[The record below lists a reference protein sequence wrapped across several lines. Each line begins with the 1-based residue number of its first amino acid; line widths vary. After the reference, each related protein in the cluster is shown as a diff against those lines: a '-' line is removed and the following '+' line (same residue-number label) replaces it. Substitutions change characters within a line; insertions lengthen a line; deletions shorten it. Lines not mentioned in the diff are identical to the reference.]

1 MLSCAT
7 SAIVF
12 FLSIGSIHS
21 RCNENTMPLHRR
33 HNTVTIPLIFRG
45 LNPTQRTG
53 PTPLYYFRAAMR
65 SRSAFI
71 FASASFFLAYSV
83 STTFCGAP
91 LTNRSLESF
100 FITDARNPSR

>member
-1 MLSCAT
+1 
-7 SAIVF
+7 
-12 FLSIGSIHS
+12 
-21 RCNENTMPLHRR
+21 
-33 HNTVTIPLIFRG
+33 
-45 LNPTQRTG
+45 
-53 PTPLYYFRAAMR
+53 MR